1 MTEQIKYL
9 EKGISSSGMAS
20 KMYLEEIMMQILE
33 EIRSLNSS
41 INLFLPDLTT
51 QNGVI
56 HFLEITKTT
65 FNTYI
70 KNNIF
75 EEGVHY
81 YNEKN
86 CKVFFADEIIK
97 FKQSGQV
104 GRKRKDTN
112 KDNLEGVKQRLGIF
126 NGSRSAE
133 EGIL

>member
-9 EKGISSSGMAS
+9 EKSISSSGMAS

-41 INLFLPDLTT
+41 MNLFLPDVTT

-86 CKVFFADEIIK
+86 SKVFFADEIKK

-112 KDNLEGVKQRLGIF
+112 KDTLEGVKQRLDILK
-126 NGSRSAE
+126 GSKSAE
-133 EGIL
+133 KGIL